1 MTDSNIGLEDTATDA
16 TTSQTEN
23 QAPATRVYTQ
33 EEVDNMMARMRGS
46 LEKKLLKPY
55 QELGDPDTLKQIKTE
70 WEKKQEEAQIK
81 RGEFERIL
89 QEKAQKWE
97 AEIAKRD
104 SVIQEYKV
112 NTPLLNAA
120 AQMRAVAPEQVRSL
134 LQNRVRL
141 NADGEVEV
149 IDDAGTVRYSDAGK
163 PLAVDDLVRE
173 FLDRNPHFV
182 QPTPA
187 TTNTQSS
194 HASRAQ
200 SNKIDITQLDMK
212 NPEHRKVYAQYRK
225 ANGLA

>member
-1 MTDSNIGLEDTATDA
+1 MSDNTLVNEQATDA
-16 TTSQTEN
+16 ADSLSEN
-23 QAPATRVYTQ
+23 QATAKTYSQ

-55 QELGDPDTLKQIKTE
+55 AELGDPEELRSIKQD
-70 WEKKQEEAQIK
+70 WEKRQQEQQIK
-81 RGEFERIL
+81 RGEFEKTL
-89 QEKAQKWE
+89 QDLAQKKD

-104 SVIQEYKV
+104 NVIKEYKV

-120 AQMRAVAPEQVRSL
+120 AQYRSVNPEQVRNL
-134 LQNRVRL
+134 LSSNVRL

-149 IDDAGTVRYSDAGK
+149 IDAKGAVRYSDSGE
-163 PLAVDDLVRE
+163 PLGVNDLVRE
-173 FLDRNPHFV
+173 FLDYNPHFV

-194 HASRAQ
+194 FSAKTQTNA
-200 SNKIDITQLDMK
+200 IDISKLDMR
-212 NPEHRKVYAQYRK
+212 NPEHRKQYAEYRK